1 LAALPESNPALTKYR
16 IEDNSVLVGEI
27 AIPVPIR
34 TVGRSI
40 NRNADTAIV
49 RKLMRVTTADDF
61 ARAIAAVGLAQN
73 FAALRALVTQG
84 ITAEHIKIHGRNVAS
99 EAGAKGDEIDAVAT
113 RLVMSGSINWLSAR
127 TFLREM
133 RCELT

>member
-1 LAALPESNPALTKYR
+1 LA
-16 IEDNSVLVGEI
+16 
-27 AIPVPIR
+27 R
-34 TVGRSI
+34 T
-40 NRNADTAIV
+40 
-49 RKLMRVTTADDF
+49 
-61 ARAIAAVGLAQN
+61 IAAVGLAQN

-84 ITAEHIKIHGRNVAS
+84 ITAGHIKIHSRDVAS

-113 RLVMSGSINWLSAR
+113 KLLMSGMINLSSAI